1 MQKRNKQST
10 KSIKNAPEMWDWEE
24 QKYKRLPAPWRM
36 KIRKPNKNEK
46 LIYTTTYIY
55 IYIYSKKQ
63 SSFPF
68 QISKE
73 GAISTDV

>member
-1 MQKRNKQST
+1 MHQKCEIEMNKDIKDYLLHGEWKEENRT
-10 KSIKNAPEMWDWEE
+10 KMKNWSI
-24 QKYKRLPAPWRM
+24 QQRV
-36 KIRKPNKNEK
+36 
-46 LIYTTTYIY
+46 
-55 IYIYSKKQ
+55 YIYSKKQ